1 MKNHH
6 RIFIAVILI
15 CIISLVYVHYK
26 NMDNDEDNLTLYGNI
41 EIRQVDLGFRVEG
54 KIKKMLFEEGDKVKK
69 GQLMAY
75 LDDSTYSANYDKSIA
90 DVERNKAVAANAL
103 SLYQRHLPLCGDN
116 TTSKQECDRIFN
128 NKDESQAALKASI
141 AAAKFSKA
149 NLNDTKIYAP
159 SDGTVMTRVQE
170 PGAVVLPSQPI
181 YTIAKD
187 KPVWIRAYIP
197 EVNLANVK
205 YGMKANVYTDTI
217 NPQTGKKREYTG
229 WVGYIS
235 PVAEF
240 TPKTVETTELRT
252 DLVYRIRVYVY
263 ETDEYLRQG
272 MPVTVKL
279 DLTSKEVRE
288 KVENYVD

>member
-1 MKNHH
+1 
-6 RIFIAVILI
+6 
-15 CIISLVYVHYK
+15 
-26 NMDNDEDNLTLYGNI
+26 MDNDEDNLTLYGNI

-103 SLYQRHLPLCGDN
+103 SLYKRHLPLCADN

-141 AAAKFSKA
+141 AAAKFSKV

-170 PGAVVLPSQPI
+170 PGAAVLPSQPI

-205 YGMKANVYTDTI
+205 YGMKANVYTDTL